1 MKAIATYQRVS
12 TKEQARDTDAFER
25 QGWQLDRK
33 AADFPDRER
42 LHFSDILSGRKDNR
56 PGFLGLVAAIEA
68 DLVGVLIITRIDR
81 IGRDTESNAKLQKLL
96 QRKKVQ
102 VFEYNLDRFL
112 DWRNPNDWSYFV
124 QAGLDGEKESRMLS
138 VRVCK
143 AFEWHRSQGK
153 MGGGQVGFP
162 YRRNADGFIEPDP
175 QQWELAIECIQILI
189 KSDGATMGALDQ
201 IRDLGLDRTRVWLS
215 NWIRSPLL
223 RGHTPQWTRLENGN
237 RKPISQIE
245 FVPNTHLSLFA
256 DSRLKGC
263 EKQLDRII
271 SDSKRIKGATRARPT
286 YPLSGSI
293 YCGRCG
299 NSCQIKTIFNSKYPD
314 KKYTYV
320 MCGSRASRGIA
331 CGGEYG
337 AFKGQRGTINT
348 IYQLVETAVISKL
361 TSKAAEL
368 VDLTIA
374 DRSTSQPE
382 NPAIIEL
389 QRSIDRL
396 RSLGDPDLD
405 GAIAK
410 KTSQLNTLK
419 LTQGRDLPISADARR
434 EFVEL
439 FSQPDVFL
447 SLSDREKRV
456 LYRDWVQKV
465 TVDLTDISV
474 VLTV

>member
-12 TKEQARDTDAFER
+12 KVEQSKDTDAFIR

-33 AADFPDRER
+33 AADFLDRDR
-42 LHFSDILSGRKDNR
+42 LVFSDIQSGRRDDR
-56 PGFLGLVAAIEA
+56 PDMLKLIAAIEA
-68 DLVGVLIITRIDR
+68 GKIDTLIVTRIDR
-81 IGRDTESNAKLQKLL
+81 IGRDLEANARLQKQLE
-96 QRKKVQ
+96 RKKVV
-102 VFEYNLDRFL
+102 VFEILLGRFL
-112 DWRNPNDWSYFV
+112 DWDNPNDWDYFV
-124 QAGLDGEKESRMLS
+124 KSGLDGEKESRTLS
-138 VRVCK
+138 RRVK
-143 AFEWHRSQGK
+143 QTFEWHRSQGK
-153 MGGGQVGFP
+153 MGGGRVGFP
-162 YRRNADGFIEPDP
+162 YRRNDEGFIEPDP
-175 QQWELAIECIQILI
+175 QQWELAIDCIQILI

-201 IRDLGLDRTRVWLS
+201 IRGLGLDRTRVWLS

-237 RKPISQIE
+237 RKPIGQIG
-245 FVPNTHLSLFA
+245 FVPNTHLSLFT
-256 DSRLKGC
+256 DPRLKGC

-271 SDSKRIKGATRARPT
+271 SDSRRLKGLTKTRPT
-286 YPLSGSI
+286 YPLSGLI

-299 NSCQIKTIFNSKYPD
+299 NSCQIKTISNSKYPD

-320 MCGSRASRGIA
+320 MCGARANRGIA

-348 IYQLVETAVISKL
+348 VYQLVEAAVISKL

-374 DRSTSQPE
+374 DRSTSKPE
-382 NPAIIEL
+382 NPAIIDL
-389 QRSIDRL
+389 QRNIDRL
-396 RSLGDPDLD
+396 KSLNDPDLD

-410 KTSQLNTLK
+410 KTAQLNTLK
-419 LTQGRDLPISADARR
+419 LTSCDLPISADARR

-439 FSQPDVFL
+439 FSKPDVFL

-456 LYRDWVQKV
+456 LYRDWVQKI
-465 TVDLTDISV
+465 TVNLTDISV